1 MTVVRAGKESV
12 HETKTESA
20 VACFTET
27 CGYPSLQNNQPL
39 SSGQMDDRASDGCGG
54 IETDRPA
61 GWTGILFEFDCS
73 FFPAFWRQSADSER
87 AVSDGTT

>member
-1 MTVVRAGKESV
+1 MTVVIAGKESV

-54 IETDRPA
+54 IEADRPA
-61 GWTGILFEFDCS
+61 GWTGILFELDC
-73 FFPAFWRQSADSER
+73 FPSSRLSGGNLQT
-87 AVSDGTT
+87 VKGQ